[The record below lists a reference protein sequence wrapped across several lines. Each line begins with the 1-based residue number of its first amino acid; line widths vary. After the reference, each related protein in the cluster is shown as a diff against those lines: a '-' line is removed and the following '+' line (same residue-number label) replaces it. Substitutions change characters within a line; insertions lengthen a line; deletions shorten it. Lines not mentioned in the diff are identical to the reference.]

1 MPDTCS
7 RVSRSEAEST
17 RNARSAWQCRVRRA
31 LASRPLIY
39 GTTENARLLPTARH
53 DDVKP
58 SELRLRARAPPRTRL
73 PPFNP
78 FEASGRGIIL
88 MEDEEWS
95 PTVFRRSVW

>member
-31 LASRPLIY
+31 LARRPLIY
-39 GTTENARLLPTARH
+39 GTAENARSLPTACR
-53 DDVKP
+53 DDVQP
-58 SELRLRARAPPRTRL
+58 SGLRLRARAPPLSRVL
-73 PPFNP
+73 PFNP